1 MTRTNPIQQ
10 SFNFLQI
17 AEVKLV
23 YVTKVKPS
31 ERPSIRTS
39 KEAQR
44 ILFQSWA
51 PDNIEH
57 VETCKMLLLSRS
69 NKVLGITTI
78 SKGGISGSLMDM
90 KVVLIFLFN
99 VTYKALIVFSTFSAK
114 FFLL

>member
-23 YVTKVKPS
+23 YVTKVRPS

-39 KEAQR
+39 KEAQG

-51 PDNIEH
+51 PDNIRP
-57 VETCKMLLLSRS
+57 VF
-69 NKVLGITTI
+69 
-78 SKGGISGSLMDM
+78 
-90 KVVLIFLFN
+90 IF
-99 VTYKALIVFSTFSAK
+99 
-114 FFLL
+114 